1 MAVMTHLLLAYL
13 DALSAL
19 AGLLAQV
26 PGHTPV
32 IIAQDTAISWPV
44 LVTFVA
50 VCAVIIESRV
60 KIHRLEQDAADARKD
75 LVEARKESSELR
87 AQQNKTEVVVG
98 GMAAVLGEIKAGV
111 TEMRKELREDLRAR
125 SSAA

>member
-1 MAVMTHLLLAYL
+1 MTPSLLLSHHGAR
-13 DALSAL
+13 DML
-19 AGLLAQV
+19 ASLLAQV
-26 PGHTPV
+26 PGHAPV

-60 KIHRLEQDAADARKD
+60 KIHRLEQDAADARTA
-75 LVEARKESSELR
+75 VTEVRKENAELR
-87 AQQNKTEVVVG
+87 AQQNDTKVVVG

-125 SSAA
+125 SNAA

>member
-1 MAVMTHLLLAYL
+1 MT
-13 DALSAL
+13 SAFLTTHPAAFNLL

-26 PGHTPV
+26 PSHAPV

-75 LVEARKESSELR
+75 LVDVRKEVAELR
-87 AQQNKTEVVVG
+87 AQQNDTKVVVG

-125 SSAA
+125 SHAS

>member
-1 MAVMTHLLLAYL
+1 MTSFLLSHIGARDVLA
-13 DALSAL
+13 A
-19 AGLLAQV
+19 LLAQV
-26 PGHTPV
+26 PGHAPV

-44 LVTFVA
+44 LVTFIA

-75 LVEARKESSELR
+75 LVEARKETSELR

-125 SSAA
+125 SHAA

>member
-1 MAVMTHLLLAYL
+1 MTSSLLLSYPGTR
-13 DALSAL
+13 DALAS
-19 AGLLAQV
+19 LLAQV
-26 PGHTPV
+26 PGHAPV

-75 LVEARKESSELR
+75 LVDARKETAELR

-111 TEMRKELREDLRAR
+111 TEMRKELREDLRSR
-125 SSAA
+125 SNAA

>member
-1 MAVMTHLLLAYL
+1 MTPFLLAYPSVH
-13 DALSAL
+13 AAL

-26 PGHTPV
+26 PAHSPV

-75 LVEARKESSELR
+75 LVDARKETAELR

-111 TEMRKELREDLRAR
+111 TEMRKELREDLRSR
-125 SSAA
+125 SNAA

>member
-1 MAVMTHLLLAYL
+1 MTSSLLLL
-13 DALSAL
+13 HRLPSDLL

-26 PGHTPV
+26 SGHTPV

-60 KIHRLEQDAADARKD
+60 KIHRLEQDAADSRKNEVD
-75 LVEARKESSELR
+75 LRKEVAELR
-87 AQQNKTEVVVG
+87 AQQNETKVVVG
-98 GMAAVLGEIKAGV
+98 GMAGILGEIKSSV

-125 SSAA
+125 SHAA

>member
-1 MAVMTHLLLAYL
+1 MTSSLLLSYPGAR
-13 DALSAL
+13 DML
-19 AGLLAQV
+19 ASLLAQV
-26 PGHTPV
+26 PGHAPV

-60 KIHRLEQDAADARKD
+60 KIHRLEQDAADSRTA
-75 LVEARKESSELR
+75 VAEVRKENAELR
-87 AQQNKTEVVVG
+87 AQQNDTKVVVG

-125 SSAA
+125 SNAA